1 MVLRFYLR
9 FGGDKEF
16 VLYTSIYIHTP
27 PSLPS
32 LGAQLFV
39 PVSISLEHHPSAQ
52 HSEKYP
58 RQSRVRRGLGSIYS
72 LSQFY
77 VTEIAEKF
85 WFNEE
90 YVSWDMYT

>member
-9 FGGDKEF
+9 FGGEKEI

-58 RQSRVRRGLGSIYS
+58 RKVEFVESWAVYTRCHSSMSRR
-72 LSQFY
+72 
-77 VTEIAEKF
+77 
-85 WFNEE
+85 
-90 YVSWDMYT
+90 